1 MSGPPDGEPTATP
14 DPASGQAS
22 DPCPGGPANASGCS
36 AVPDLAATLTPAP
49 VPPRR
54 SQRGWGGLQRLAT
67 AGGGRRARPRRPGRA
82 GPWAAGTWSGWSPW
96 SRPGRRLPL
105 AACCCTWTCGPQPAH
120 PDQGDGGGL
129 PLGRHRGGLGR
140 PAAAAKRP
148 RPGRPQPELLFGRHP
163 VARGV
168 APTAV
173 LAALAGYL
181 VRESRQPPRLGYP
194 ACAPSSRTTVGR
206 RQGIPSSSR
215 SANPDPAGGGRTRE
229 PARCC

>member
-82 GPWAAGTWSGWSPW
+82 GPWAAGTLSGWSPW

-148 RPGRPQPELLFGRHP
+148 RPGRPPTRVAVWAASGRARCRSHRGAGCVGGLPGAGVPPAATPGLPGLRAFQQDHSRPASRHP
-163 VARGV
+163 IVV
-168 APTAV
+168 EV
-173 LAALAGYL
+173 
-181 VRESRQPPRLGYP
+181 SQP
-194 ACAPSSRTTVGR
+194 
-206 RQGIPSSSR
+206 
-215 SANPDPAGGGRTRE
+215 
-229 PARCC
+229 